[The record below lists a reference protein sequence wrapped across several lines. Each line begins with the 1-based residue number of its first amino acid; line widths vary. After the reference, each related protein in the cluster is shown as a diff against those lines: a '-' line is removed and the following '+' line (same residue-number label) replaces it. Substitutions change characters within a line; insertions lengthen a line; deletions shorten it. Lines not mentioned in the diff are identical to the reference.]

1 MGLVEPAADY
11 SILTLAYWDGWS
23 TPSGVHCEAHFLI
36 GALAP
41 EVKGFNYLSG
51 SNRLR
56 KKSKKQIPRGLKP
69 APNEQ
74 LRTGALSRKGY

>member
-36 GALAP
+36 GPLAP
-41 EVKGFNYLSG
+41 EVKGVQLPQ
-51 SNRLR
+51 R
-56 KKSKKQIPRGLKP
+56 LKP
-69 APNEQ
+69 NSEAILKCTAEAVLHPDTSTQN
-74 LRTGALSRKGY
+74 LL

>member
-1 MGLVEPAADY
+1 VGLVEPAADY

-51 SNRLR
+51 
-56 KKSKKQIPRGLKP
+56 
-69 APNEQ
+69 
-74 LRTGALSRKGY
+74 